1 MAPPLDVPR
10 GKSFAK
16 VNGDIWRLCACQQC
30 GSVCMK
36 SFLREQ
42 KKTHTSKHNLLNEC
56 TTTTTTLSAACIFL
70 CLFESLCVL
79 VIEYRITAL
88 PPWSTIEFNLK

>member
-42 KKTHTSKHNLLNEC
+42 KKTHTSKHNLLNALLQQQ
-56 TTTTTTLSAACIFL
+56 LSLLLVF
-70 CLFESLCVL
+70 FCVYL
-79 VIEYRITAL
+79 SPYVY
-88 PPWSTIEFNLK
+88 W